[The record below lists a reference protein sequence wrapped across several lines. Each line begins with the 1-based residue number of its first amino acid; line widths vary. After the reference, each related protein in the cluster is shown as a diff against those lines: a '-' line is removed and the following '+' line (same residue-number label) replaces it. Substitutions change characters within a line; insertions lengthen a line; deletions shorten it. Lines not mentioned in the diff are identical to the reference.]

1 MENNISDKFTEE
13 IESIKSRYLLRQNIS
28 FYKYHPLNPSIF
40 MTIQEKERKLIKWL
54 KSFDLIEVNKL
65 KLLEIG
71 CGTGQNL
78 LQFIKLG
85 ISPNHIVG
93 NELLP
98 ERVEQA
104 KIILPG
110 SVKIIEGD
118 ALKADFP
125 EEYFDIVFQSMVFS
139 SILNDEFR
147 IALANKMW
155 KLIKPGGGILWYDF
169 TFNNPKNPN
178 VKGVTFNELKKL
190 FPDSKIKKWRLTLA
204 PPICRIITQ
213 IHPSLYNIVNFF
225 PFFRTHI
232 LCWIKKNG

>member
-13 IESIKSRYLLRQNIS
+13 IESIKSRYLLRQNID
-28 FYKYHPLNPSIF
+28 FYTYHPTNPSIF

-54 KSFDLIEVNKL
+54 KNFDLVGINKL
-65 KLLEIG
+65 NLLEIG

-85 ISPNHIVG
+85 FSPNRIVG

-104 KIILPG
+104 KIILPS

-118 ALKADFP
+118 ALETDFP

-139 SILNDEFR
+139 SILNEEFR

-155 KLIKPGGGILWYDF
+155 ALTKPRGGILWYDF
-169 TFNNPKNPN
+169 IYNNPKNPN
-178 VKGVTFNELKKL
+178 VKGITFKELKKL
-190 FPDSKIKKWRLTLA
+190 FPDKKITKCSLTLA
-204 PPICRIITQ
+204 PPITRFVAP
-213 IHPSLYNIVNFF
+213 IHPMLYYVFNFF
-225 PFFRTHI
+225 PFLRTHI
-232 LCWIKKNG
+232 LCWISKND